1 MLPFLFSPYSIV
13 FNRQLKVIP
22 EGKHWYILNDIRR
35 LNLMNA
41 FSFEIF
47 LILCLGKIQD
57 NSLNFKN
64 LQQQKKEHFGS
75 FSYLFPE
82 NYSTIL
88 IISHSPNSTLSS
100 ACLYLTICISPDFKS
115 LISTLSLRPGFLS
128 TRTGSF
134 FASEDCCVFV

>member
-64 LQQQKKEHFGS
+64 LQ
-75 FSYLFPE
+75 
-82 NYSTIL
+82 
-88 IISHSPNSTLSS
+88 
-100 ACLYLTICISPDFKS
+100 
-115 LISTLSLRPGFLS
+115 
-128 TRTGSF
+128 
-134 FASEDCCVFV
+134 